1 MNMPAGQNRSNFAF
15 RNGFLRLA
23 TVPTAQSG
31 FSERRDD
38 LFMREKLLDMEKKA
52 LQEIEI
58 ADNLSSLEK
67 FRVTYLGKKG
77 LMTSIMRQLSEVPA
91 EERPL
96 IGKLANRVKG
106 NLAKFFEKAQE
117 RVKSQEASKASFLDV
132 TLPGREP
139 ERGYLHPINQ
149 VLAEIC
155 HIFMRMGFRVVKGP
169 NVELD
174 YYNFEALNFPKD
186 HPARD
191 MQDTL
196 YISDNVVLRTH
207 TSPMQVRVMENRL
220 PPVSVIA
227 PGKVYRRDSDVSHTP
242 MFHQVEGFLVDKG
255 VTFGDLKGTLTNFVH
270 QMFGRDTTL
279 RFRPSFFP
287 FTEPSAEVDIQCV
300 ICRGKGCRTCSN
312 TGWLEI
318 LGSGMVD
325 PEVYRFVNYDPEIY
339 SGFAFGMGIERI
351 AMLKYGIDDIQLFFK
366 NDMRFLRQF

>member
-1 MNMPAGQNRSNFAF
+1 MKEQ
-15 RNGFLRLA
+15 
-23 TVPTAQSG
+23 
-31 FSERRDD
+31 
-38 LFMREKLLDMEKKA
+38 LFE
-52 LQEIEI
+52 
-58 ADNLSSLEK
+58 LEK
-67 FRVTYLGKKG
+67 TALKAFEGADDPDALENFRIVYLGKKG
-77 LMTSIMRQLSEVPA
+77 LLTSLMRRLGELPQD
-91 EERPL
+91 ERPEA
-96 IGKLANRVKG
+96 GKLANVIKR
-106 NLAKFFEKAQE
+106 NLSRHFEEARNRLVIAKEKQTTF
-117 RVKSQEASKASFLDV
+117 VDV

-139 ERGYLHPINQ
+139 LRGHLHPITLVIKDVCQ
-149 VLAEIC
+149 
-155 HIFMRMGFRVVKGP
+155 IFSRMGFTVVKGP

-196 YISDNVVLRTH
+196 YVSENVVLRTH
-207 TSPMQVRVMENRL
+207 TSNMQVRVMEGQK

-255 VTFGDLKGTLTNFVH
+255 ISFGDLKGTLTSFVH
-270 QMFGRDTTL
+270 QMFGRGTAL

-300 ICRGKGCRTCSN
+300 ICGGKGCRTCSH

-318 LGSGMVD
+318 LGSGMID
-325 PEVYRFVNYDPEIY
+325 PEVYRFVGYDPEVY
-339 SGFAFGMGIERI
+339 SGFAFGMGFERI
-351 AMLKYGIDDIQLFFK
+351 AMLKYGIDDIQLFFR